1 MRMAEILHRLGYISR
16 NHAVAVTRT
25 ISSGSTS
32 GTPRRRPRRCS
43 SAPSSALLGTRN
55 RGRNPLSLDPEHRE
69 FEAKKEFGAACRD
82 RRNQRRNKALLAAIG
97 GRFDGPGFATQQ
109 GTSRRGP
116 SALLGRHC
124 ASLGS
129 GADGPA
135 SRGQQGRVSA
145 TARRF
150 WFAREERPR

>member
-69 FEAKKEFGAACRD
+69 FEAKKEFGAECRD
-82 RRNQRRNKALLAAIG
+82 RRNQRRNKALLAESVESAG
-97 GRFDGPGFATQQ
+97 ALVAAGEAANSTTEFA
-109 GTSRRGP
+109 GRGP
-116 SALLGRHC
+116 RRRTRLPRKGGAGR
-124 ASLGS
+124 
-129 GADGPA
+129 
-135 SRGQQGRVSA
+135 
-145 TARRF
+145 
-150 WFAREERPR
+150 